1 MSAFGSAGARVDVSV
16 SEMSASVVVSALYR
30 EVCGSNPRCIDAD
43 VQCFATIEMR
53 KRRRQCSCHDDELL
67 STSLIV
73 QLHCSVRYSLTW
85 LTRTVIS
92 VLQSS
97 SETTTLQLYDFTTL
111 YLSNRF

>member
-1 MSAFGSAGARVDVSV
+1 VSAFGAAGACVDVSV

-97 SETTTLQLYDFTTL
+97 SEITTLQLYIIA
-111 YLSNRF
+111 LSC

>member
-1 MSAFGSAGARVDVSV
+1 MSAFGAAGACIDVSV
-16 SEMSASVVVSALYR
+16 SEMSASVVVSALSR
-30 EVCGSNPRCIDAD
+30 EVCGSRPSCIDAG
-43 VQCFATIEMR
+43 VKCFATIEMR

-97 SETTTLQLYDFTTL
+97 SL
-111 YLSNRF
+111 